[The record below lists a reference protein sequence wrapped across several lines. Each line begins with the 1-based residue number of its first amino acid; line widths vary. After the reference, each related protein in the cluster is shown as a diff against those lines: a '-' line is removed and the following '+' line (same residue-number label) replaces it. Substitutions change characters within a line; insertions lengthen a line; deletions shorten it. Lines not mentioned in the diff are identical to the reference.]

1 MTTSARVPPQ
11 FEAVRD
17 ADEQI
22 RWAGRPAFAPF
33 VLTGLPFFVLG
44 LLWGA
49 MDFALVHRVMSEPRV
64 TPRSATSWRSCSS
77 I

>member
-1 MTTSARVPPQ
+1 MTTS
-11 FEAVRD
+11 
-17 ADEQI
+17 
-22 RWAGRPAFAPF
+22 
-33 VLTGLPFFVLG
+33 GLPFFVLG

-77 I
+77 IWRRPRAFARRCQGLLPTTTASTW